1 MKKDNWKSSYK
12 DLLLELKQKTF
23 EIADC
28 IKNKRQ
34 LSEDDVKSYHVIVT
48 TLILLLISG
57 LRFKQRKNGVECK
70 FKRWAKYPNSN
81 EFSELYSAMSDALTM
96 LNMLQRIHGI
106 EFSKYDINQLKDLND
121 VRKHIDDLM
130 IAQLSSKD
138 FAYIYQLR
146 IKADK
151 SIKTIIALS
160 VGVVIVSAILIGFFI
175 FNASNDDSDFDD
187 GGEPDF
193 DDGGEP
199 DFDNAND

>member
-12 DLLLELKQKTF
+12 ELLLELQQITF
-23 EIADC
+23 VIADC
-28 IKNKRQ
+28 IKNKKE

-57 LRFKQRKNGVECK
+57 LRFKQRKNGIECK

-81 EFSELYSAMSDALTM
+81 EFSEVYAAMSDALTM
-96 LNMLQRIHGI
+96 LNMLQRIHGV
-106 EFSKYDINQLKDLND
+106 EFEKYDINQLKDLND
-121 VRKHIDDLM
+121 VRKNIDALM

-160 VGVVIVSAILIGFFI
+160 IGVVIVSAILIGFFV
-175 FNASNDDSDFDD
+175 FASSHDDSDFDDGGESDFDD

-193 DDGGEP
+193 DNTEE
-199 DFDNAND
+199 